1 MRKSKPAAVGDT
13 AGTCDEWQRLSK
25 SVGDGLNGGT
35 LKSGSPLQR
44 VRQVDRATVSS
55 ARE

>member
-35 LKSGSPLQR
+35 LKSGLQR
-44 VRQVDRATVSS
+44 VRQVDRATVSP